1 VKICETIDKNQQYK
15 KNRKQTKTTQPEIT
29 YLADVFKLKPPCRA
43 EGFGVGMAA
52 EKKHHQHPTPG
63 TASSKTEP

>member
-29 YLADVFKLKPPCRA
+29 YLADFFKVKPPCRA
-43 EGFGVGMAA
+43 EGFGAGMAA
-52 EKKHHQHPTPG
+52 EKI
-63 TASSKTEP
+63 SSPSRARNGVIDN